1 MGVRRSQSRHPP
13 RTPLRLRYARAP
25 GPRPHLDQPIQEHVL
40 SLSDED
46 PTAESTR
53 STTTRPAWLLLIGA
67 AAGLALSAFG
77 LLEKIDDG
85 RASGLPAEAVARVG
99 DRVIRRVDYERVLAG
114 VEGDLRGPVDEA
126 MQRRILDRMID
137 EELLVQRAIGLGLA
151 AIDRRVRGELT
162 SGLIDS
168 IVSEADSEEPTAGE
182 IENHF
187 AANRDFFT
195 RPGRLRAR
203 TLFFSTRSSKD
214 ATPGDDADGD
224 NPIAGAL
231 ARAQEAH
238 ARLAA
243 GEGSSEVEAA
253 LADPRVSPL
262 PNVLLPPAKVRDYV
276 GPTLL
281 EAIES
286 AEVGVWSEPIGGV
299 TGFHLVLLTDR
310 EEASLPP
317 LAEIEDLVRED
328 LKRRRGDEALGDYL
342 EELRS
347 EIPVTIDETIFED
360 KRLSQASENP
370 LDHGRK

>member
-1 MGVRRSQSRHPP
+1 MRGRRRESQRPA
-13 RTPLRLRYARAP
+13 RTPLRLGYARAP
-25 GPRPHLDQPIQEHVL
+25 DPQPQLDRSSQEQTLRPSE
-40 SLSDED
+40 ED
-46 PTAESTR
+46 PTADSTR
-53 STTTRPAWLLLIGA
+53 AATARPAWLLLIGA

-77 LLEKIDDG
+77 LLERIDP
-85 RASGLPAEAVARVG
+85 RTASGLPPEAVARVG

-168 IVSEADSEEPTAGE
+168 IVSEADSEEPTAEE
-182 IENHF
+182 IEDHF

-203 TLFFSTRSSKD
+203 TLFFSNRSSKHP
-214 ATPGDDADGD
+214 ARGDDTGSGD
-224 NPIAGAL
+224 SVAGAL

-238 ARLAA
+238 ARLAT
-243 GEGSSEVEAA
+243 GERPSEVEGG

-286 AEVGVWSEPIGGV
+286 AEVGSWSEPIAGA
-299 TGFHLVLLTDR
+299 TGFHLVLLTER
-310 EEASLPP
+310 EEASVPP

-342 EELRS
+342 EELRG
-347 EIPVTIDETIFED
+347 EIPVTIDETIFEA
-360 KRLSQASENP
+360 KRS
-370 LDHGRK
+370 